1 MLLARRRNFLPVS
14 LRQYD
19 CQFYV
24 LGFNNMFYSHEG
36 ELEFETLD
44 AKSKTNCRSTH
55 VAQIW
60 RGDCVVCR
68 KDVQLLLPSPDRG
81 GRIVATLGQSSS
93 LRRINRKPDHRRS
106 CGANG
111 SAPAEQF
118 AVRYTNMSPLEN
130 NPLMHVGMV
139 YHAYTYNNVDI
150 FFQTRSKRTTR
161 CG

>member
-1 MLLARRRNFLPVS
+1 VLLARRRNFLPVS
-14 LRQYD
+14 LRHYD

-93 LRRINRKPDHRRS
+93 LRRINRKQILEVDVSKACQTIVDPV
-106 CGANG
+106 
-111 SAPAEQF
+111 APMALRLQSNLL
-118 AVRYTNMSPLEN
+118 YDTPTCL
-130 NPLMHVGMV
+130 L
-139 YHAYTYNNVDI
+139 
-150 FFQTRSKRTTR
+150 
-161 CG
+161 